1 MNTDKTDDLV
11 SYSRP
16 CEKIGHTIWEKVK
29 IYANMSA
36 IPIFLL
42 ILWQVMSNAGFLL
55 DIILPSPVK
64 VARALREIILN
75 GTLYKDIKT
84 SLVRVLIGYFW
95 GSAVGVSAGIACGV
109 SKIVERFITPL
120 VTTIRQ
126 IPLYAWMPLIIL
138 WFGIGEMS
146 KRVIIAEMVFVPV
159 FVNTLHGVRNVS
171 NDYIEVA
178 RVLELK
184 YGKLLRKV
192 VFPSALPS
200 IFTGLRLG
208 SGSAWMAVVASEMLG
223 GLTGL
228 GYGLLKARE
237 FLRSDTLIALMA
249 VVGLIGLSCDRL
261 INVIADSVLQWQKG
275 FKGAMNDTGKK

>member
-1 MNTDKTDDLV
+1 MDTDKTVNAIDRA
-11 SYSRP
+11 RP
-16 CEKIGHTIWEKVK
+16 VIWEKIKV
-29 IYANMSA
+29 YANVFA
-36 IPIFLL
+36 IPVFLL
-42 ILWQVMSNAGFLL
+42 ILWQSLSDAGLLL

-64 VARALREIILN
+64 VTLALREIILN

-95 GSAVGVSAGIACGV
+95 GSVAGISIGIACGI

-146 KRVIIAEMVFVPV
+146 KKVIIAEMVFVPV
-159 FVNTLHGVRNVS
+159 FVNTLYGVRSVS

-184 YGKLLRKV
+184 YTKLLRKV

-249 VVGLIGLSCDRL
+249 VVGLIGLLCDRL
-261 INVIADSVLQWQKG
+261 IDVIAGSVLQWQKG
-275 FKGAMNDTGKK
+275 FKGGINDTGKK